1 MTRRWRLVCGKGDVR
16 LRSDH
21 IAISHR
27 GKTKGGDL
35 THMGTIYDSDQIALQ
50 HRIGRKQGAKGGS
63 EDGCDMRYDRITKR
77 KNKGR
82 GFKGV

>member
-1 MTRRWRLVCGKGDVR
+1 MTERWRLVCGKGDVR
-16 LRSDH
+16 LRSNR

-27 GKTKGGDL
+27 GTTKGKDL
-35 THMGTIYDSDQIALQ
+35 TCMGAICDSDQIASQ
-50 HRIGRKQGAKGGS
+50 HCIGRKQGAKGGS
-63 EDGCDMRYDRITKR
+63 GDGCDMRYDHIAKR